1 MSAVRVAVK
10 RLRGGHGW
18 TLLAVAAG
26 WLLVQGFRV
35 ALPALLPQIKAEFAV
50 GNAAA
55 GFALTALWF
64 AYAGMQ
70 FPGGVVADRV
80 GERRLLIA
88 GVALGTGCL
97 VLFYLAPVFAVFLV
111 ACGAFGV
118 GAGLFGTPRDML
130 LSRTFP
136 ETVNTAYTV
145 TFAAGSLGAAAL
157 PFVVTALAGRFG
169 WRVAVLGLVPL
180 FAVVL
185 VALWRVVPRTGRAV
199 DGDDLSARE
208 TVRRT
213 LAALSNRTILLAS
226 AGMVLFIFTYQS
238 ILSFLPTYLVEV
250 KGLDQGFAAA
260 LFGLLFVFA
269 AVVQPLTGTLADRYG
284 ERPTIVVLV
293 VLSTVTLLALP
304 FTDAG
309 LALTVLVPALGIRI
323 AIGPLTS
330 AYVVRELPEAVQGSG
345 WGLLRTVFFG
355 VGSTGSTLVGV
366 FADAGLFDAAFLLL
380 SGLTGAIVVFWLL
393 LPSGGGVARPGSG
406 EPAKR

>member
-1 MSAVRVAVK
+1 MSAVREAVE
-10 RLRGGHGW
+10 RLRRGHGR

-35 ALPALLPQIKAEFAV
+35 ALPAVLPQIKAEFAV
-50 GNAAA
+50 GTATA
-55 GFALTALWF
+55 GFALTVLWF

-70 FPGGVVADRV
+70 FPSGVVADRI

-88 GVALGTGCL
+88 GIALGTVCL
-97 VLFYLAPVFAVFLV
+97 GIFYAAPVFAVFLL

-145 TFAAGSLGAAAL
+145 TFAAGSVGAAAL
-157 PFVVTALAGRFG
+157 PFVVTALASRFG
-169 WRVAVLGLVPL
+169 WRTAVLGLLPL

-185 VALWRVVPRTGRAV
+185 VALGRVVPSTERT
-199 DGDDLSARE
+199 DGDGLSPRE
-208 TVRRT
+208 TVVRT
-213 LAALSNRTILLAS
+213 AAALADRTVLLAS

-250 KGLDQGFAAA
+250 KGLDQGVAAA

-269 AVVQPLTGTLADRYG
+269 AVAQPVSGTLADRYG
-284 ERPTIVVLV
+284 ERPTILVLV
-293 VLSTVTLLALP
+293 VLSTVTLVALP
-304 FTDAG
+304 FVDAG
-309 LALTVLVPALGIRI
+309 PGLTVLVPLLGVRI

-355 VGSTGSTLVGV
+355 VGSTGSAVVGL

-380 SGLTGAIVVFWLL
+380 SGLTGVIVVFWLL
-393 LPSGGGVARPGSG
+393 LPSRRGALEAGRSP
-406 EPAKR
+406 

>member
-1 MSAVRVAVK
+1 MSAVRAAVG
-10 RLRGGHGW
+10 RLRRGHGW
-18 TLLAVAAG
+18 TLLVVATG

-35 ALPALLPQIKAEFAV
+35 ALPAVLPQIKAEFAV
-50 GNAAA
+50 GNATA
-55 GFALTALWF
+55 GFALTVLWF

-70 FPGGVVADRV
+70 FPSGIVADRL
-80 GERRLLIA
+80 GERRLLVGGIA
-88 GVALGTGCL
+88 LATGCL
-97 VLFYLAPVFAVFLV
+97 GLFYAAPVFAVFLV

-118 GAGLFGTPRDML
+118 AAGLFGTPRDML

-157 PFVVTALAGRFG
+157 PFVVTTLASRFG
-169 WRVAVLGLVPL
+169 WRAAVLGLLPL
-180 FAVVL
+180 FAVAL
-185 VALWRVVPRTGRAV
+185 LGLWRVVPARDRATAG
-199 DGDDLSARE
+199 DGLSARE
-208 TVRRT
+208 TVVRT
-213 LAALSNRTILLAS
+213 ARALSNRTVLLAS

-269 AVVQPLTGTLADRYG
+269 AVVQPLAGTLADRHG

-293 VLSTVTLLALP
+293 VLSTVTLVALP
-304 FTDAG
+304 FTDGGIA
-309 LALTVLVPALGIRI
+309 LAALVPTLGIRI

-355 VGSTGSTLVGV
+355 VGSTGSTVVGL

-380 SGLTGAIVVFWLL
+380 SALTGAIVLFWLL
-393 LPSGGGVARPGSG
+393 LPSRGGA
-406 EPAKR
+406 A

>member
-1 MSAVRVAVK
+1 MSAVRVAVG
-10 RLRGGHGW
+10 RLRRGHGW
-18 TLLAVAAG
+18 TLVVVAAG
-26 WLLVQGFRV
+26 WLLVHGFRV
-35 ALPALLPQIKAEFAV
+35 ALPALLPGIKAEFAV
-50 GNAAA
+50 GNATA
-55 GFALTALWF
+55 GFALTVLWF

-80 GERRLLIA
+80 GERRLLIG
-88 GVALGTGCL
+88 GVALGTCCL
-97 VLFYLAPVFAVFLV
+97 ALFYLAPAFAVFLL

-157 PFVVTALAGRFG
+157 PFVVTALASRFG
-169 WRVAVLGLVPL
+169 WRAAVLGLLPL

-185 VALWRVVPRTGRAV
+185 FGLWRVVPSTGRAV
-199 DGDDLSARE
+199 DGDGLSARE
-208 TVRRT
+208 TVART
-213 LAALSNRTILLAS
+213 AAALADRTVLLAS

-238 ILSFLPTYLVEV
+238 ILSFLPTYLIEV

-269 AVVQPLTGTLADRYG
+269 AVVQPVAGTLADRYG
-284 ERPTIVVLV
+284 ERSTVLVLV
-293 VLSTVTLLALP
+293 VLSTVTLVALP
-304 FTDAG
+304 FVEAG
-309 LALTVLVPALGIRI
+309 LALTLLVPVLGIRI

-355 VGSTGSTLVGV
+355 VGSTGSTVVGV

-380 SGLTGAIVVFWLL
+380 SALTGLIVVFWLL
-393 LPSGGGVARPGSG
+393 LPSRRAVA
-406 EPAKR
+406 

>member
-1 MSAVRVAVK
+1 MSAVRAAVG

-18 TLLAVAAG
+18 TLLVIAAG
-26 WLLVQGFRV
+26 WLLFQGFRV
-35 ALPALLPQIKAEFAV
+35 ALPAILPQIKAEFAV
-50 GNAAA
+50 DNATA
-55 GFALTALWF
+55 GFALTVLWF

-70 FPGGVVADRV
+70 FPSGVVADRI
-80 GERRLLIA
+80 GERRLLI
-88 GVALGTGCL
+88 GGIALGALCL
-97 VLFYLAPVFAVFLV
+97 GLFYAAPVFAVFLV
-111 ACGAFGV
+111 ACGVFGV
-118 GAGLFGTPRDML
+118 GAGLFGTPRDMF

-157 PFVVTALAGRFG
+157 PFVVTTLASRFG
-169 WRVAVLGLVPL
+169 WRSAVLALLPL
-180 FAVVL
+180 FL
-185 VALWRVVPRTGRAV
+185 VALLGLWRVVHSTPAT
-199 DGDDLSARE
+199 DGDGLSSRE
-208 TVRRT
+208 TVVRT
-213 LAALSNRTILLAS
+213 VRALSDRTVLLAS

-269 AVVQPLTGTLADRYG
+269 AVVQPFVGTFADRYG
-284 ERPTIVVLV
+284 ERPTIIVLV

-304 FTDAG
+304 FTGPG
-309 LALTVLVPALGIRI
+309 LALTVLVPVLGVRI

-355 VGSTGSTLVGV
+355 VGSTGSTVVGV

-380 SGLTGAIVVFWLL
+380 SALTGAIVVFWVL
-393 LPSGGGVARPGSG
+393 LPSRAGTA
-406 EPAKR
+406 

>member
-1 MSAVRVAVK
+1 MSAVRAAVG
-10 RLRGGHGW
+10 RLRRGHGW
-18 TLLAVAAG
+18 TLLVVATG

-35 ALPALLPQIKAEFAV
+35 ALPAVLPQIKAEFAV
-50 GNAAA
+50 GNATA
-55 GFALTALWF
+55 GFALTVLWF

-70 FPGGVVADRV
+70 FPSGVVADRL
-80 GERRLLIA
+80 GERRLLVGGI
-88 GVALGTGCL
+88 ALGTGCL
-97 VLFYLAPVFAVFLV
+97 GLFYAAPVFAVFLV

-118 GAGLFGTPRDML
+118 AAGLFGTPRDML

-157 PFVVTALAGRFG
+157 PFVVTTLASRFG
-169 WRVAVLGLVPL
+169 WRAAVLGLLPL
-180 FAVVL
+180 FAVAL
-185 VALWRVVPRTGRAV
+185 LGLWRVVPARDRATV
-199 DGDDLSARE
+199 GDGLSARE
-208 TVRRT
+208 TVVRT
-213 LAALSNRTILLAS
+213 ARALSNRTVLLAS

-269 AVVQPLTGTLADRYG
+269 AVVQPLAGTLADRHG

-293 VLSTVTLLALP
+293 VLSTVTLVALP
-304 FTDAG
+304 FTDGGIA
-309 LALTVLVPALGIRI
+309 LAALVPTLGIRI

-355 VGSTGSTLVGV
+355 VGSTGSTVVGL

-380 SGLTGAIVVFWLL
+380 SALTGAIVFFWLL
-393 LPSGGGVARPGSG
+393 LPSRGGA
-406 EPAKR
+406 A

>member
-1 MSAVRVAVK
+1 MSAVRVAAR
-10 RLRGGHGW
+10 RLRGGRGR
-18 TLLAVAAG
+18 TLLAIAAG

-35 ALPALLPQIKAEFAV
+35 ALPAVLPQIKAEFAV
-50 GNAAA
+50 GNATA
-55 GFALTALWF
+55 GFALTVLWF

-70 FPGGVVADRV
+70 FPSGVVADRI
-80 GERRLLIA
+80 GERRLLLGGI
-88 GVALGTGCL
+88 ALGTCCL
-97 VLFYLAPVFAVFLV
+97 GLFYAAPVFAVFLV

-169 WRVAVLGLVPL
+169 WRSAVLALFPL
-180 FAVVL
+180 FAAAL
-185 VALWRVVPRTGRAV
+185 FGLWRVVPATGRATEG
-199 DGDDLSARE
+199 DGLSARE
-208 TVRRT
+208 TVASTAR
-213 LAALSNRTILLAS
+213 ALSDRTVLLAS

-269 AVVQPLTGTLADRYG
+269 AVVQPLAGTFADRYG
-284 ERPTIVVLV
+284 ERPTILALV

-309 LALTVLVPALGIRI
+309 VALTVLVPVLGVRI

-355 VGSTGSTLVGV
+355 VGSTGSTVVGV

-380 SGLTGAIVVFWLL
+380 AALTGAIVVCWLL
-393 LPSGGGVARPGSG
+393 LPSRGGTA
-406 EPAKR
+406 

>member
-1 MSAVRVAVK
+1 MSAVRAAVG

-50 GNAAA
+50 GNATA
-55 GFALTALWF
+55 GFALTVLWF

-70 FPGGVVADRV
+70 FPGGVVADRI

-88 GVALGTGCL
+88 GVALGTCCL

-118 GAGLFGTPRDML
+118 GAGLFGTPRDMF

-169 WRVAVLGLVPL
+169 WRVAVLALVPL
-180 FAVVL
+180 FALVL
-185 VALWRVVPRTGRAV
+185 VALWRVVPSTRAT
-199 DGDDLSARE
+199 DGDGLSARE
-208 TVRRT
+208 TVART
-213 LAALSNRTILLAS
+213 ARALSDRTVLLAS

-250 KGLDQGFAAA
+250 KGLDQGLAAA

-284 ERPTIVVLV
+284 ERPTIIVLV

-309 LALTVLVPALGIRI
+309 LALTVLVPVLGIRI

-393 LPSGGGVARPGSG
+393 LPSRGGVAGA
-406 EPAKR
+406 E